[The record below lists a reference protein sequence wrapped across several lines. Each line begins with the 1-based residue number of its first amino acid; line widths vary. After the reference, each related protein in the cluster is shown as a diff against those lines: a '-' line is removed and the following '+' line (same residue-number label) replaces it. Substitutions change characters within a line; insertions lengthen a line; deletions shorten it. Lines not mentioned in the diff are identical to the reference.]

1 MFFRDRRCMGS
12 LKNRFLRNHK
22 NKIMKPKKI
31 TFLFIALINLFSF
44 QLLAQKNNR
53 PFQLAPLLE
62 QYSKEYYALHPL
74 EATQAGINDYNNQ
87 MEITISEAYI
97 KKAKA
102 LNQKYL
108 SQLAVINK
116 SGLTA
121 TELLSVNMLTYKL
134 KSEQER
140 LNNSL
145 GFYRPVDQFVF
156 SFPTRFATLGSGA
169 GSVPFNTEKD
179 YRNFISRMK
188 AFQIWVNQAIANMEK
203 GIKQDN
209 TNPKAAMEKV
219 PAQLKPL
226 FEGAV
231 EEHIFYK
238 PLLKLPGNLDS
249 AAAIQLKRN
258 YSAAIENIIKPAY
271 KKLHDYIVTDYIP
284 KARKTSGLLDND
296 NGKKEYALWLKF
308 YTTTNITAEQIF
320 NLGLSEVA
328 RIRKE
333 METVKIQ
340 VGFKG
345 DLKSFFEDVKTDP
358 KFFPFKTEEEVLDRF
373 RSFLDRMS
381 PQLNNL
387 FNLTPKAKFEVRATE
402 KFRAAGANAQ
412 YMRPSRDGKR
422 PGIFYEVIRD
432 PAQYNY
438 FAMEDLFIHEA
449 IPGHHYQVAIQQEA
463 DIPEFRKAAAI
474 SAFGE
479 GWALYAESLGKELG
493 LFTDPYQYL
502 GRLNG
507 EIERAVRL
515 VVDAGIHYKGWSRE
529 KAITYV
535 LENQPVSAVEAEQR
549 IERYMVLAGQAVSY
563 KVGELKII
571 ELRESAK
578 KKLGN
583 KFDIKEFHDEVL
595 KDGCLPLII
604 LETKINRWIESKA
617 AKN

>member
-1 MFFRDRRCMGS
+1 
-12 LKNRFLRNHK
+12 
-22 NKIMKPKKI
+22 MKSRKI
-31 TFLFIALINLFSF
+31 TLLFIALIHVFSI
-44 QLLAQKNNR
+44 QLLAQKTNQ
-53 PFQLAPLLE
+53 PIQLESLLE
-62 QYSKEYYALHPL
+62 QYSKEYYALNPL
-74 EATQAGINDYNNQ
+74 EATQAGINDYNNKI
-87 MEITISEAYI
+87 EITISEEYI

-108 SQLAVINK
+108 NQVGVINK
-116 SGLTA
+116 KELTA
-121 TELLSVNMLTYKL
+121 SQLLSIDVLTYKL
-134 KSEQER
+134 KSENER
-140 LNNSL
+140 LNNLL

-169 GSVPFNTEKD
+169 GFVPFNTEKD
-179 YRNFISRMK
+179 YRDFISRMK
-188 AFQIWVNQAIANMEK
+188 GFQTWVEQAIANMRK
-203 GIKQDN
+203 GVAQNN

-219 PAQLKPL
+219 PPQLKPL
-226 FEGAV
+226 FDGTV
-231 EEHIFYK
+231 QDNVFYK
-238 PLLKLPGNLDS
+238 PLLKLPNGLDS
-249 AAAIQLKRN
+249 AAAVQLKKD
-258 YSAAIENIIKPAY
+258 YSAAIETIIKPAY

-284 KARKTSGLLDND
+284 KARKTSGLLDNYK
-296 NGKKEYALWLKF
+296 GKKEYELWLKN

-320 NLGLSEVA
+320 NLGISEVA

-333 METVKIQ
+333 IETVKTQ

-345 DLKSFFEDVKTDP
+345 DLKSFFEYVKTDP

-373 RSFLDRMS
+373 RSFLDKMS

-412 YMRPSRDGKR
+412 FMQASRDGKR

-438 FAMEDLFIHEA
+438 FSMEDLFIHEA

-463 DIPEFRKAAAI
+463 DIPEFRKVYWT

-493 LFTDPYQYL
+493 MFTDPYQYL

-515 VVDAGIHYKGWSRE
+515 VVDAGIHYKRWSRE
-529 KAITYV
+529 KAIAYV
-535 LENQPVSAVEAEQR
+535 LENQPVLSIEAEQR
-549 IERYMVLAGQAVSY
+549 IERYMVTAGQAVSY

-571 ELRESAK
+571 ELRERAK

-583 KFDIKEFHDEVL
+583 KFNIKEFHDEVL
-595 KDGCLPLII
+595 KDGCLPLTI

-617 AKN
+617 VKN